1 MKLLGLDLLRW
12 GPFAD
17 LNLDFS
23 SPARALHIVVGSNEA
38 GKSTTLR
45 AITGLF
51 YGIPANTSDDHRHK
65 PDELRLGGRIAAEDG
80 SELLFL
86 RRKGKKG
93 HTLKTPQGDAMDEE
107 RLRKFL
113 GNIEENQ
120 FKMMFGLS
128 HERLVEGG
136 HALVEGKGDL
146 GESLYGA
153 GLGQA
158 GVSVLLRK
166 LGQKADE
173 IFTPQARTRKLN
185 QAINKFKAAKE
196 TQKEASHSMRQW
208 DEQKK
213 QRDMLDTSRQS
224 LATQIDQLAREER
237 RLLRVKRAL
246 RPIAERADVL
256 HALEQHKDDVVLPD
270 SAAEDRRAAE
280 KVIREAGPRQEQLA
294 IEIADLETLIEKL
307 VIPEKLLEQET
318 SVKQLRED
326 LGSYRKA
333 QHEAG
338 QLQNALEGLEE
349 GVRTSCKRLERDAD
363 AVLTGKDPGLTLSVA
378 LDKRV
383 KGLIKQRLELDARL
397 REATKSLQTA
407 EVHWTQEKLRG
418 ESLPVPVSI
427 DNLTLA
433 LEAARREGDL
443 DKRIRDR
450 AKEAEKLGQ
459 KVRNSY
465 AAHEH
470 YGFTFEKIGQ
480 LPIPPRGTLE
490 RLENEWKQNEDEIRV
505 LDRAIDE
512 RKNNI
517 LKLAADIG
525 VATRGGDVPTMNDLE
540 AARAART
547 NAWVVLRRSLLGAGA
562 TDTPDNVAAFR
573 APSVMQHFEALSD
586 YEAAVRRADEI
597 ADRLFREADRVAR
610 ISELSSRKEAL
621 ESEKTEFE
629 ERKSAMAVQKQDL
642 TSRWEDVWKPSGIK
656 ALGPAE
662 MKDFLGTYER
672 LAEEVLRYRDLE
684 AVVSADK
691 NIAANH
697 SRVLASL
704 LTDASPADGL
714 APLIERATAACDR
727 EARTKNNRDAHVRDL
742 ERSAADVEDKR
753 RAVEREQ
760 ADSSHWATLWEKA
773 LVEMALPLDTTTG
786 QVEDM
791 LALLAD
797 LGKRA
802 QDIQDKRRRL
812 SNIERDAE
820 SFRQR
825 TMEIVGRLDEHHAD
839 LTVEVLAAS
848 LVDRFHAAQQDD
860 VKRKALSKQLDD
872 KRRELADVGLRRKA
886 AESEITSLCAAA
898 RVSSV
903 ADLPQAEER
912 SKQIRGYRQKLGTL
926 EKQLFDLGE
935 GLTLEALVAECEG
948 LSIDDVT
955 ARLSSISEKMAA
967 LAEAKGKA
975 DQDLGAAIQRLA
987 LVDGSARA
995 AEAAEDAEQHL
1006 ATMATLVEEY
1016 ARAKLAHRLLDDE
1029 IKRHREKNQGPI
1041 IRRASELFEKLTLGS
1056 FIGIRGDN
1064 EGDEDK
1070 PILECV
1076 RPGGMFVRVEG
1087 LSDGTRDQLFLAL
1100 RIASLERYFE
1110 NNEPIPFIL
1119 DDILVNFD
1127 DARSRASLVVLG
1139 ELAQKTQVLFFTHH
1153 ARVAELANEVITPDE
1168 LRVHDLNVLGHKAR
1182 SRITE

>member
-23 SPARALHIVVGSNEA
+23 APSRALHVVVGSNEA

-65 PDELRLGGRIAAEDG
+65 PDELRLAGRIAAEDG

-93 HTLKTPQGDAMDEE
+93 HTLKTLQGEAMDED

-158 GVSVLLRK
+158 GVSVLLKK
-166 LGQKADE
+166 LGQKAEE

-213 QRDMLDTSRQS
+213 QRDTLDSSRQS
-224 LATQIDQLAREER
+224 LAAQIEQLAREER
-237 RLLRVKRAL
+237 RLFRVKRAL
-246 RPIAERADVL
+246 RPIAERAEVL
-256 HALEQHKDDVVLPD
+256 HTLEQHKDDVVLPD

-280 KVIREAGPRQEQLA
+280 KAIREAGPRQEQLA
-294 IEIADLETLIEKL
+294 IEIADLEAWIEKL
-307 VIPEKLLEQET
+307 VIPEKLLEQAT
-318 SVKQLRED
+318 SVRQLAED

-338 QLQNALEGLEE
+338 QLQNALKDLED
-349 GVRTSCKRLERDAD
+349 GVRTLCQRLERDAD
-363 AVLTGKDPGLTLSVA
+363 AVLAGKDPGLTLSVA
-378 LDKRV
+378 LDRRV
-383 KGLIKQRLELDARL
+383 KGLIKQRLEMDARI
-397 REATKSLQTA
+397 REAAKSLQTA
-407 EVHWTQEKLRG
+407 EEKWTQEKRRG
-418 ESLPVPVSI
+418 ETLPAPAPMDSLTV
-427 DNLTLA
+427 A

-450 AKEAEKLGQ
+450 AKEAERLGQ
-459 KVRNSY
+459 GVRSRH

-470 YGFTFEKIGQ
+470 YGFSFEKIGQ
-480 LPIPPRGTLE
+480 LPMPSRGTIE
-490 RLENEWKQNEDEIRV
+490 RFEREWKQYEDEIKA
-505 LDRAIDE
+505 LDRAIEE
-512 RKNNI
+512 RKNNL
-517 LKLAADIG
+517 LKLSADIG
-525 VATRGGDVPTMNDLE
+525 VAARGGDVPTMHDLE
-540 AARAART
+540 VARNARNT
-547 NAWVVLRRSLLGAGA
+547 AWVNVRRSLLSGA
-562 TDTPDNVAAFR
+562 NVET
-573 APSVMQHFEALSD
+573 FEALSD

-597 ADRLFREADRVAR
+597 ADRLFREANRVAN
-610 ISELSSRKEAL
+610 ISELTSRKEAL
-621 ESEKTEFE
+621 ELELAEFE
-629 ERKSAMAVQKQDL
+629 KRKANVSAQKL
-642 TSRWEDVWKPSGIK
+642 EMNTRWEDVWKPSGIK
-656 ALGPAE
+656 ALSPAE

-672 LAEEVLRYRDLE
+672 LSEEVLRYRDVE
-684 AVVSADK
+684 AALAADK
-691 NIAANH
+691 NIAADH
-697 SRVLASL
+697 AQALASL
-704 LTDASPADGL
+704 LADASPSEGL
-714 APLIERATAACDR
+714 ARLIERAAAACDR
-727 EARTKNNRDAHVRDL
+727 EARTRSNRDAHVRDL
-742 ERSAADVEDKR
+742 ERSVAEVEDKR

-760 ADSSHWATLWEKA
+760 AELSHWATLWEKA

-791 LALLAD
+791 LGLLAD
-797 LGKRA
+797 LGQRA
-802 QDIQDKRRRL
+802 KDIQDNRRRL
-812 SNIERDAE
+812 GSIEKDADL
-820 SFRQR
+820 FRQR
-825 TMEIVGRLDEHHAD
+825 TLEIAGRLDEPMTE
-839 LTVEVLAAS
+839 LTVDVLAAT

-886 AESEITSLCAAA
+886 AESEVNSLCAAA
-898 RVSSV
+898 RVNSA

-912 SKQIRGYRQKLGTL
+912 SKQIRDLRVKLATL

-948 LSIDDVT
+948 LAIDEVT
-955 ARLSSISEKMAA
+955 ARLSSISEKMTA

-975 DQDLGAAIQRLA
+975 DQELGASIQRLA
-987 LVDGSARA
+987 LVDGSAKA
-995 AEAAEDAEQHL
+995 AEAAEEAEQHL
-1006 ATMATLVEEY
+1006 ATMAMLVEEY

-1056 FIGIRGDN
+1056 FVGIRGDN
-1064 EGDEDK
+1064 EGDEEK
-1070 PILECV
+1070 PVLECV
-1076 RPGGMFVRVEG
+1076 RPGGTYVTVEG

-1139 ELAQKTQVLFFTHH
+1139 ELSRKTQVLFFTHH
-1153 ARVAELANEVITPDE
+1153 ARVAELAQEVITPDE

-1182 SRITE
+1182 SRNAEGA

>member
-12 GPFAD
+12 GPFSD

-23 SPARALHIVVGSNEA
+23 SPTRGLHVVLGSNEA

-51 YGIPANTSDDHRHK
+51 YGIPGNTSDDHRHK

-80 SELLFL
+80 NELVFL

-93 HTLKTPQGDAMDEE
+93 HTLKTPQGEAMDEE

-196 TQKEASHSMRQW
+196 TQKEASHSLRQW
-208 DEQKK
+208 DDQKK
-213 QRDMLDTSRQS
+213 QRDTLDTSRQT
-224 LATQIDQLAREER
+224 LTAQMEQLAREER

-246 RPIAERADVL
+246 RPIAERAEVL
-256 HALEQHKDDVVLPD
+256 QTLEQHKDDVVLPD

-294 IEIADLETLIEKL
+294 LEIAELETFVEKL

-318 SVKQLRED
+318 SVKQLRDD
-326 LGSYRKA
+326 LGIYRKA

-338 QLQNALEGLEE
+338 QLQSALEELED
-349 GVRTSCKRLERDAD
+349 GIRTLCKRLERDAD
-363 AVLTGKDPGLTLSVA
+363 AVLVGKDPGLTLSVA

-383 KGLIKQRLELDARL
+383 KGLIKQRLELDARI
-397 REATKSLQTA
+397 REAAKSLQSA
-407 EVHWTQEKLRG
+407 EDKWSEEKRRG
-418 ESLPVPVSI
+418 ESLPVSVPI
-427 DNLTLA
+427 DNLTVA

-459 KVRNSY
+459 KVRSGY
-465 AAHEH
+465 AAHEP

-480 LPIPPRGTLE
+480 LPIPPRATLE
-490 RLENEWKQNEDEIRV
+490 RFENEWKQNEEECKA

-512 RKNNI
+512 RKNSL
-517 LKLAADIG
+517 LKLSADIG
-525 VATRGGDVPTMNDLE
+525 VAARGGDVPTINDLE
-540 AARAART
+540 AARAARG
-547 NAWVVLRRSLLGAGA
+547 NAWILLRRSLLGGV
-562 TDTPDNVAAFR
+562 TDTSGNATHP
-573 APSVMQHFEALSD
+573 FEALSD

-610 ISELSSRKEAL
+610 ISELSSRKEVL
-621 ESEKTEFE
+621 ELEKAEFE
-629 ERKSAMAVQKQDL
+629 KRKSAMGEQKQNL
-642 TSRWEDVWKPSGIK
+642 NGRWEDVWKPSGIK
-656 ALGPAE
+656 ALTPVE

-684 AVVSADK
+684 AAVAADK
-691 NIAANH
+691 NIAAEH
-697 SRVLASL
+697 ARGLASWL
-704 LTDASPADGL
+704 ADSSPSDGL
-714 APLIERATAACDR
+714 ASLIERAAAACDR
-727 EARTKNNRDAHVRDL
+727 EARIKNNRDAHVRDL
-742 ERSAADVEDKR
+742 GRAAEDLEKKR
-753 RAVEREQ
+753 DAVAKEK
-760 ADSSHWATLWEKA
+760 ADLAHWATLWEKA

-786 QVEDM
+786 QVEDI

-812 SNIERDAE
+812 ANIERDAE
-820 SFRQR
+820 AFRQK
-825 TMEIVGRLDEHHAD
+825 TMEIVGRLEENHAD

-848 LVDRFHAAQQDD
+848 LVDRFHAAQQDE
-860 VKRKALSKQLDD
+860 VKRKALAKQLDD
-872 KRRELADVGLRRKA
+872 KRRELADIGLRRKS

-898 RVSSV
+898 RVSSA

-912 SKQIRGYRQKLGTL
+912 SKQIRAFRAKLGTL

-955 ARLSSISEKMAA
+955 VRLTSISEKLAA

-987 LVDGSARA
+987 LVDGSAKA
-995 AEAAEDAEQHL
+995 AEAAEEAEQHL

-1041 IRRASELFEKLTLGS
+1041 VRRASELFEKLTLGS
-1056 FIGIRGDN
+1056 FVGIRGDN
-1064 EGDEDK
+1064 EGDEEK
-1070 PILECV
+1070 PVLECV
-1076 RPGGMFVRVEG
+1076 RPGGLYVTVEG

-1153 ARVAELANEVITPDE
+1153 ARVAELAQEVMPSSA

-1182 SRITE
+1182 SRIAE